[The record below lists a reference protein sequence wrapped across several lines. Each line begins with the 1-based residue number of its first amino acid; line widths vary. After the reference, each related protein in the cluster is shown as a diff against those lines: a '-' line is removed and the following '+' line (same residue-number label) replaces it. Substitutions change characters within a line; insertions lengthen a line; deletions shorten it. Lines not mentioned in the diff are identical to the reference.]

1 MLSRIELVK
10 NDVGLPEIRK
20 PVALESWLGF
30 ASGDKNR
37 DRTVSSATIAP
48 PNAVS
53 SSSSSMAEGISNA
66 GDDNKSPRES
76 RTLTT
81 AEELSRV
88 EGALENLSSKTSGE
102 LTNDKLL

>member
-1 MLSRIELVK
+1 LVK

-20 PVALESWLGF
+20 PVALENGLGS
-30 ASGDKNR
+30 AGGDKNR

-48 PNAVS
+48 LNAVS
-53 SSSSSMAEGISNA
+53 SSSSSIMEDISSGRGENR
-66 GDDNKSPRES
+66 NPRES

-88 EGALENLSSKTSGE
+88 EGALESLSSPTPRE
-102 LTNDKLL
+102 LAK